1 MADYYKIL
9 GVGKKASLSEIKK
22 AYRKLA
28 RKYHPDL
35 NPGDKAAEKSFKEI
49 TEAYEVLKDPE
60 KRKHYDMFGVAGA
73 NFRTG
78 KRPSGFEGFDF
89 TTTGSSTFGDIFETI
104 FGGGGPFSP
113 TQKQQRKPEQGEDLR
128 YSMNLNFM
136 DAAHGIE
143 TPIQLNRQETC
154 RDCGGKGIDRN
165 SSKVT
170 CPRCKGT
177 GRNQQQTG
185 FMKFSSACSLC
196 GGTGNMPGAN
206 CRTCGGEGRV
216 DTVTKI
222 RVRIPAGVD
231 NDSKVRIP
239 AKGNVGRFGGPA
251 GDLIIS
257 IKVTDHKFFKR
268 NGENLEVLL
277 PITYLEA
284 ALGAKVEV
292 PTLDGSTLLKIPP
305 GTSSAQ
311 KLRLRGKGIMNPK
324 TRSRGDMII
333 EIKIVPPPTTDIEV
347 RRLLKKIEK
356 TAPYNPRKTLEL

>member
-1 MADYYKIL
+1 M
-9 GVGKKASLSEIKK
+9 
-22 AYRKLA
+22 
-28 RKYHPDL
+28 
-35 NPGDKAAEKSFKEI
+35 
-49 TEAYEVLKDPE
+49 
-60 KRKHYDMFGVAGA
+60 
-73 NFRTG
+73 
-78 KRPSGFEGFDF
+78 
-89 TTTGSSTFGDIFETI
+89 
-104 FGGGGPFSP
+104 
-113 TQKQQRKPEQGEDLR
+113 
-128 YSMNLNFM
+128 
-136 DAAHGIE
+136 
-143 TPIQLNRQETC
+143 
-154 RDCGGKGIDRN
+154 
-165 SSKVT
+165 
-170 CPRCKGT
+170 
-177 GRNQQQTG
+177 
-185 FMKFSSACSLC
+185 
-196 GGTGNMPGAN
+196 
-206 CRTCGGEGRV
+206 
-216 DTVTKI
+216 
-222 RVRIPAGVD
+222 D

-356 TAPYNPRKTLEL
+356 TAPYNPRKALEL